1 MVGSPEDLPRP
12 ETAAPPSRESHYELH
27 DVVKG

>member
-1 MVGSPEDLPRP
+1 VMSEGPGG
-12 ETAAPPSRESHYELH
+12 APPAREYTYELH